1 MGILGL
7 NRLKKVSG
15 ADLFR
20 NPERISPRSVGFV
33 AGLIA
38 IVFVVLRLF
47 IAAEG
52 DVSRFIVAGNAATN
66 PAQVEPKIHVFD
78 SYGYDGQF
86 YWRLATNPAEL
97 ELEPYRG
104 VQLDSPMRVSR
115 IAYPTV
121 AWSASLG
128 QASLVKWSLVLTNV
142 LGFAALATV
151 AAALARRHGRSALV
165 GLAVAS
171 SSGLVM
177 ALARDL
183 TEVIMV
189 ASLIGGIA
197 LLSSRR
203 YELAAAC
210 WVVACLAHEQALLI
224 VIPYFTYRVVQMIRT
239 RTLALAA
246 PDLPWIVAGAAF
258 GVWQIVCRAAIGS
271 FPMMES
277 GNATLDV
284 PFRGFIRQV
293 MHWVDHGLDRQQLL
307 VVPQLALLIVLV
319 VLAFRSVA
327 SLQEEDRWLRWAL
340 IGATALAVS
349 LSKAVWV
356 GPAELRQFVVLS
368 TIAWLIIVAARRQIP
383 IALFLATG
391 TVWLATAAL
400 RTAAI

>member
-183 TEVIMV
+183 TEVILV

-210 WVVACLAHEQALLI
+210 WVAACLAHEQALLI

-258 GVWQIVCRAAIGS
+258 VVWQIVCRAAIGS

-284 PFRGFIRQV
+284 PFRGLIRQTL
-293 MHWVDHGLDRQQLL
+293 HWVDHGLDRQQLL

-319 VLAFRSVA
+319 VIAFRSVA

-400 RTAAI
+400 RTAAV